1 MIPTISPLA
10 VKHPLLLQIP
20 GFPRRESNQV
30 RVKLGIPS
38 RLDCQRTYFKNKS
51 GKLTKFRTRQL
62 PCLQIVRHST
72 GRGVPSKAKARGKT
86 TIEVA
91 LDWYLNPIA
100 TCPNYVI
107 DELGIIYLVSDEA
120 LCPPHCGVDDW
131 QRDMMLSGEWE
142 HEVSAEALAL
152 WRKRWP
158 NFKSPQHLFRSK
170 SANWDAIG
178 IEVIPLNSPHFPI
191 FSNESYRSLNRLTT
205 EIGVRHGMDLSKKT
219 TLLYHEDL
227 DPFERWDSHGG
238 TDPGVIRAIPWFD
251 ERKLT

>member
-1 MIPTISPLA
+1 MIRTISSLA
-10 VKHPLLLQIP
+10 TLHPLLLSAP
-20 GFPRRESNQV
+20 GFPRRETNQT
-30 RVKLGIPS
+30 RINLGIPS

-51 GKLTKFRTRQL
+51 GKLTKFRTRSL

-72 GRGVPSKAKARGKT
+72 GRGVPSKAKAWGKT

-107 DELGIIYLVSDEA
+107 DEKGTIYLVSDEA
-120 LCPPHCGVDDW
+120 LCPPHCGVDSW

-142 HEVSAEALAL
+142 HEVSEEAIGL
-152 WRKRWP
+152 WRRRFP
-158 NFKSPQHLFRSK
+158 DFKSPQYLFPSK

-178 IEVIPLNSPHFPI
+178 IEVIPLNSPKFPI
-191 FSNESYRSLNRLTT
+191 FSNESYHALNLLQTD
-205 EIGVRHGMDLSKKT
+205 IAVRHGMNMSKKT

-227 DPFERWDSHGG
+227 DPFERWDAHGG
-238 TDPGVIRAIPWFD
+238 TDPGALRAIPWFD
-251 ERKLT
+251 ERRIK